1 MADRVLQRRD
11 TAANWAAANPILMEG
26 ELGIVIDGAKGYK
39 IGDGVTRWNALE
51 YPANPTSVVQ
61 ELGDS
66 EVAVMSQKAI
76 TDTFSY
82 LLEGYSYKGIAKII
96 TKPDTSPK
104 QFYLTSEYGIYTNF
118 NNISV
123 SSFGILY
130 YDDSWK
136 FQDLNIMYGKDILI
150 GDVIIT
156 ANNSNMFTSNM
167 VYVRGTGNPT
177 TEPLMKSTP
186 WIQIPE
192 NLKSINVSAI
202 MGNQYYGGIVFFST
216 PTYQGYIGELAIT
229 GDASHNSQYTL
240 YPDMIPDNAKYIVVT
255 SMASDLSGAYVNITS
270 LGTEGNIE
278 QRINDLESIV
288 DSIPQLITQHSITNT
303 IDEINSSTI
312 LQTKFP
318 DTWKRYTI
326 GFHASLDQEWDGRIQ
341 LLGYR
346 QFNTG
351 RIEVDSTSVY
361 FYNTNSQSAEPV
373 RTVAHELTLGQFISI
388 IIKQNNYS
396 NYDCDIIISTQ
407 SGQFSNSSVTNY
419 WNSAGGTY
427 FTAKCLSG
435 SCQNVKITFS
445 IDNRKVWL
453 FGDSYLDYIS
463 RNIQASSK
471 EYITNLVL
479 DGFPGRTSASALQS
493 LQLSLQIAVPEVL
506 VWALGMN
513 DPDSSS
519 SINTSWK
526 STLDQV
532 VTYCKKYNIELVVVT
547 IPTTPTNNNN
557 SKNEF
562 IRNSSF
568 RYVDVA
574 KAVGA
579 SDTGVWN
586 PGLLS
591 SDNVHPTN
599 AGAKVIW
606 ATYLASIPEICE

>member
-156 ANNSNMFTSNM
+156 ANNSNMFTSNW
-167 VYVRGTGNPT
+167 VY
-177 TEPLMKSTP
+177 
-186 WIQIPE
+186 I
-192 NLKSINVSAI
+192 
-202 MGNQYYGGIVFFST
+202 
-216 PTYQGYIGELAIT
+216 
-229 GDASHNSQYTL
+229 
-240 YPDMIPDNAKYIVVT
+240 
-255 SMASDLSGAYVNITS
+255 
-270 LGTEGNIE
+270 
-278 QRINDLESIV
+278 
-288 DSIPQLITQHSITNT
+288 
-303 IDEINSSTI
+303 I

-351 RIEVDSTSVY
+351 RIEVDSTNVY

-407 SGQFSNSSVTNY
+407 SGQFSNSSVANY

-526 STLDQV
+526 SNLDQV

-586 PGLLS
+586 TGLLS
-591 SDNVHPTN
+591 SDNIHPTN